1 MTEVTLQAYVSSK
14 TTHNGGGGEEV
25 TIGIKNS
32 DGWEIGTAKL
42 HFPET
47 SPLDLAK
54 YEITFKK
61 LD

>member
-1 MTEVTLQAYVSSK
+1 MNEVTLQAYVSSK

-25 TIGIKNS
+25 KIVISQDNWAIGETKI
-32 DGWEIGTAKL
+32 L
-42 HFPET
+42 FQET
-47 SPLDLAK
+47 SPLELAK

>member
-25 TIGIKNS
+25 TIGIKNN

-42 HFPET
+42 LFPEA

>member
-1 MTEVTLQAYVSSK
+1 MTELKLQAYVSSK

-25 TIGIKNS
+25 TIVITQDNWAVGSADIMFTEK
-32 DGWEIGTAKL
+32 
-42 HFPET
+42 